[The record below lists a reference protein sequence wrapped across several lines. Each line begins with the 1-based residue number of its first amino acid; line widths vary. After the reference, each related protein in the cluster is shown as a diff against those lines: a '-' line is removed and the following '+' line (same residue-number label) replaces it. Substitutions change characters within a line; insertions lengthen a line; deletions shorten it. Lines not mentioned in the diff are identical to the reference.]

1 MMEVVSLLANQRGV
15 DEHHVMNNYTY
26 RQIEHIAG
34 AYMKDRTMVVRM
46 LAGAFAG
53 GTKGEDDADGE
64 AERPKEKKK
73 TAAKKSVGKFS
84 PIAAIPRGAPVINLD
99 GPLESMAGWVG
110 GIGPGGKVRGGSKKG
125 SVGRIGAAGKDSLD
139 QMADSRW
146 KGKPRGN
153 D

>member
-1 MMEVVSLLANQRGV
+1 
-15 DEHHVMNNYTY
+15 MNSYTY

-46 LAGAFAG
+46 LAGAFASG
-53 GTKGEDDADGE
+53 ADDDASEETD
-64 AERPKEKKK
+64 RPKEKKTRPKK
-73 TAAKKSVGKFS
+73 TIGKFS
-84 PIAAIPRGAPVINLD
+84 PVAAIPSGAPVIDLD
-99 GPLESMAGWVG
+99 GPMEKMVGWVG
-110 GIGPGGKVRGGSKKG
+110 GVGPGGKVVGGRGGSVGGVGKK
-125 SVGRIGAAGKDSLD
+125 GKDSLD